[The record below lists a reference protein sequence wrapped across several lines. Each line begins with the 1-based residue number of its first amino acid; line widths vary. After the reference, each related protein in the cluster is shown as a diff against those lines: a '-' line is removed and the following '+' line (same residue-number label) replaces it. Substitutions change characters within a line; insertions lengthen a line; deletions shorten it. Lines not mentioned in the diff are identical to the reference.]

1 MKINKKILYFLFLF
15 LLLLFIKVDF
25 RIINQLQCCQDD
37 FDYYSH
43 ALTIVQDFDFDY
55 SNQFDSKKRFYD
67 NGKIAP
73 RGFVGS
79 GLFST
84 PFLFIGNLA
93 DRFIEN
99 NQNILDYKKLFYSF
113 SSIFYLFFSYFLI
126 ALTLKGKLSEKLL
139 LFSYFGSGLSYFAF
153 ERYSMT
159 HVYEVF
165 TIALVIFFSEKY
177 YSQKK
182 RLNIFSIL
190 IPLSILSS
198 FLVRWTNYY
207 VVLIPFIIFKLSF
220 HNKNVKQRLL
230 KDKLFFVTS
239 LISLGIFALMSKL
252 IYGVV
257 TFDPTYIY
265 GAEKIREGVQN
276 NIIQNLYNFLVDFF
290 MDTLN
295 TLFTFEFGLFWFSP
309 IIFLG
314 FLLTIFDF
322 FNSKTNLKL
331 VYFVILIAFAQ
342 CFAVISIW
350 NSTGASYGF
359 RYLYSLIPLCF
370 YIISKSLSF
379 EKYKVFKNYLLYF
392 SIFSTFSI
400 LFFETTIGT
409 QLSLEEVVNS
419 FGELKRFSQPNY
431 LIGYIEAIGVKESY
445 LKIFATSMLGAFT
458 FKIFIV
464 IFDKDYLFTLL
475 SNFGLS
481 SNNEDFISLIDKLVL
496 IEINKFVT
504 VLIFCIAI
512 SIFYFKKISGHS
524 KL

>member
-177 YSQKK
+177 HY
-182 RLNIFSIL
+182 
-190 IPLSILSS
+190 
-198 FLVRWTNYY
+198 
-207 VVLIPFIIFKLSF
+207 
-220 HNKNVKQRLL
+220 H
-230 KDKLFFVTS
+230 
-239 LISLGIFALMSKL
+239 
-252 IYGVV
+252 
-257 TFDPTYIY
+257 
-265 GAEKIREGVQN
+265 
-276 NIIQNLYNFLVDFF
+276 
-290 MDTLN
+290 
-295 TLFTFEFGLFWFSP
+295 
-309 IIFLG
+309 
-314 FLLTIFDF
+314 
-322 FNSKTNLKL
+322 
-331 VYFVILIAFAQ
+331 
-342 CFAVISIW
+342 
-350 NSTGASYGF
+350 
-359 RYLYSLIPLCF
+359 
-370 YIISKSLSF
+370 
-379 EKYKVFKNYLLYF
+379 
-392 SIFSTFSI
+392 
-400 LFFETTIGT
+400 
-409 QLSLEEVVNS
+409 
-419 FGELKRFSQPNY
+419 
-431 LIGYIEAIGVKESY
+431 
-445 LKIFATSMLGAFT
+445 
-458 FKIFIV
+458 
-464 IFDKDYLFTLL
+464 
-475 SNFGLS
+475 
-481 SNNEDFISLIDKLVL
+481 
-496 IEINKFVT
+496 
-504 VLIFCIAI
+504 
-512 SIFYFKKISGHS
+512 
-524 KL
+524 